1 MSEIVGTVRGIYWQ
15 TPWSINESW
24 LVKSVAMSLRLTAAA
39 TTDTVIQKKTFGSD
53 ITALIISKEEMKK
66 YP

>member
-1 MSEIVGTVRGIYWQ
+1 
-15 TPWSINESW
+15 
-24 LVKSVAMSLRLTAAA
+24 MSLRLTAAA